1 MNIQSLLT
9 SELKSYQ
16 IKEILNLKNTHW
28 KYGYVSQKNWFKK
41 NVKKTDLHNILIN
54 EGKISGYTFLGS
66 RTYHVIKKNGDS
78 KVLEN
83 YLLFH
88 SLILKTQLRN
98 YKNLSQ
104 FMNFNNKIITSN
116 KKPSF
121 LLCHKDKINMY
132 KHFGWKLLQN
142 EDFEVKDHNHKLV
155 GMTFN
160 FNQLLGRNIDRYNFY
175 YYI

>member
-9 SELKSYQ
+9 SELKSNQ
-16 IKEILNLKNTHW
+16 INEILNLKNTHW

-41 NVKKTDLHNILIN
+41 NVRKTDLHNILISN
-54 EGKISGYTFLGS
+54 GKISGYTFLGF

-78 KVLEN
+78 KVLKN

-88 SLILKTQLRN
+88 SLILKSQFRK
-98 YKNLSQ
+98 YKNLSR
-104 FMNFNNKIITSN
+104 FMNFNNKIIRSN

-121 LLCHKDKINMY
+121 LLCRKDKINMY
-132 KHFGWKLLQN
+132 KRFGWKLLQN
-142 EDFEVKDHNHKLV
+142 EDFEVKDHTHGLI
-155 GMTFN
+155 GMSFN
-160 FNQLLGRNIDRYNFY
+160 FKQILGEESDKYNFY